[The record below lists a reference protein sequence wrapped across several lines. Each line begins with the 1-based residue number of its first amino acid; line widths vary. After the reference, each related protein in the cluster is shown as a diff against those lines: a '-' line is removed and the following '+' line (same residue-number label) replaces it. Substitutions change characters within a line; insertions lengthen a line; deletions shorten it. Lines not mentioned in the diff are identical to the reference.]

1 MTNKLTTGLFL
12 LTFFICS
19 SSFAQIEELDPTI
32 EELEPTIEI
41 ETSTDANPTM
51 TTEQDYKDTW
61 RTPYVS
67 DEMTADPEQN
77 KSWRMG
83 EYKYNSRPR
92 NSWEVGLHG
101 GHLFIDGDVDRR
113 IPGGWGAGLHLR
125 KAISYTFSI
134 RASAFYGVAKGI
146 ENQAWYHS
154 NVRGTNGIGGG
165 LVENTFA
172 PYDPATGGPGH
183 WFPSHKTT
191 YIAGDLSL
199 IFNIG
204 NLLFHKERN
213 KWNWYAGLGIG
224 LDHHET
230 KLDLLN
236 GTTPYENLNEQV
248 NWTPQRFDTKAGR
261 DDIESRID
269 AIYDGVYETEGFKKA
284 GIFRIGD
291 DFNIHAILIPSMGI
305 ARKINKRINV
315 GIEHQVFLSD
325 NDYLDGIKYRTED
338 DQTNNVDIGHYTH
351 VRIGINIGNFDKVT
365 EPLYWMNAYDAAF
378 NDIADL
384 KSKPALDLTDDDNDG
399 VLDIVD
405 QELDTP
411 EDCPVDTRGVLLD
424 SDGDGIVDCE
434 DKEPYSRPGCPID
447 ELGVA
452 QCEEECCANEES
464 INKLIDERTSEMR
477 NAFNDSMNYGGS
489 STGTIQQAQT
499 RTITNPDGT
508 TRTETVMV
516 DVPTTSTRTV
526 KQAQTRVVSNPDGTT
541 RTETVMVD
549 VPVRSNASVR
559 SGCGE
564 WFLPM
569 IHYDLNKSSIKPEYF
584 SHLHNVA
591 QVMNKCPEVC
601 VVAQG
606 HTDSR
611 NSSDYNRVLSYKR
624 ARSAVDYLVDNY
636 AIDRSRIKLMYGGED
651 NPMVAAPNSE
661 AHHFMNRRVEFR
673 TCEANDFDMAE
684 PEGYIAPSGGGS
696 YNSPSKDNGEYY
708 NGNKSSGY

>member
-12 LTFFICS
+12 LTFLIFS
-19 SSFAQIEELDPTI
+19 NSYAQIEELDPTMD
-32 EELEPTIEI
+32 EPTIEI
-41 ETSTDANPTM
+41 ETTSDLDPTL
-51 TTEQDYKDTW
+51 TTEKDYKDTW
-61 RTPYVS
+61 NTPYVT

-83 EYKYNSRPR
+83 EYKYNSRPK

-101 GHLFIDGDVDRR
+101 GHFFIDGDVDRR

-146 ENQAWYHS
+146 ENQAWYHR

-165 LVENTFA
+165 LVENTFDA
-172 PYDPATGGPGH
+172 YDPEAGGPGH

-191 YIAGDLSL
+191 YIAGDLAL
-199 IFNIG
+199 VFNIG

-213 KWNWYAGLGIG
+213 KWNWYAAVGIG

-236 GTTPYENLNEQV
+236 GTTPYQDLNEQV
-248 NWTPQRFDTKAGR
+248 NWTPERFNTKAGR
-261 DDIESRID
+261 DDIELRID

-305 ARKINKRINV
+305 SRKINKRINV
-315 GIEHQVFLSD
+315 GLEHQVFLSD
-325 NDYLDGIKYRTED
+325 NDYQDGIKFRTED

-351 VRIGINIGNFDKVT
+351 LRIGINIGNFDKVT

-384 KSKPALDLTDDDNDG
+384 KSKPALDLTDEDNDG
-399 VLDIVD
+399 VLDIID

-411 EDCPVDTRGVLLD
+411 EDCAVDTRGVLLD

-447 ELGVA
+447 EVGVA
-452 QCEEECCANEES
+452 QCQEECCADEES
-464 INKLIDERTSEMR
+464 INKLIDAKTEVMKREFTE
-477 NAFNDSMNYGGS
+477 SMNYGGG

-499 RTITNPDGT
+499 RTVTNADGT
-508 TRTETVMV
+508 TRTETFMV

-526 KQAQTRVVSNPDGTT
+526 KQAQTRTVSNPDGTT

-549 VPVRSNASVR
+549 VPVANTRSNNVR

-591 QVMNKCPEVC
+591 QVLAKCQEVC

-636 AIDRSRIKLMYGGED
+636 GIDRYRIKLMYGGEE
-651 NPMVAAPNSE
+651 NPMVASPNSE

-684 PEGYIAPSGGGS
+684 PEGYVAPSGS
-696 YNSPSKDNGEYY
+696 STAPSQSNGEYY